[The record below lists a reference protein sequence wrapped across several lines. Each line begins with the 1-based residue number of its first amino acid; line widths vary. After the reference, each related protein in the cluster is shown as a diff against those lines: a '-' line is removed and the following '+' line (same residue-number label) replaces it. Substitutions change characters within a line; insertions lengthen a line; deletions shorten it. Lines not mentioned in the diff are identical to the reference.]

1 MNWKIRQAVD
11 LSLGYP
17 GANVWQEALM
27 VPGDGKAHEWRVEIR
42 EDGQP
47 VNLAGCA
54 VNAWFARD
62 DGNAVYIT
70 GTTDEN
76 TATAVLTRECYAI
89 PGTLRGIMKISR
101 DGSIISVCETYFTV
115 REPLPGQTVDPGETI
130 PSVEE
135 LLDKVRECEAAA
147 EAAEQAVV
155 DANAAV
161 ASANTAAGSANN
173 AATAANDAAEGAI
186 EAASTADAATEAAN
200 TAVQQ
205 LGDANTAKKAAE
217 AAQSAAAQSASA
229 ANASAAE
236 ASSSATA
243 AAGSS
248 KAALESAQNAAASE
262 IAAAES
268 EAAAQASEDAVG
280 AMIKTIAKEP
290 TAQEILLT
298 LQQEFSLLTQI
309 VNDGIPGSGNLNGFS
324 FSRGGNDEL
333 IISYA
338 NPEDDSD
345 TASAIF
351 ATKTQ
356 AAEIAQ
362 TLSATNELLRSM
374 VITEE
379 MEV

>member
-1 MNWKIRQAVD
+1 M
-11 LSLGYP
+11 
-17 GANVWQEALM
+17 
-27 VPGDGKAHEWRVEIR
+27 
-42 EDGQP
+42 
-47 VNLAGCA
+47 
-54 VNAWFARD
+54 
-62 DGNAVYIT
+62 
-70 GTTDEN
+70 
-76 TATAVLTRECYAI
+76 
-89 PGTLRGIMKISR
+89 
-101 DGSIISVCETYFTV
+101 
-115 REPLPGQTVDPGETI
+115 
-130 PSVEE
+130 
-135 LLDKVRECEAAA
+135 
-147 EAAEQAVV
+147 
-155 DANAAV
+155 
-161 ASANTAAGSANN
+161 
-173 AATAANDAAEGAI
+173 
-186 EAASTADAATEAAN
+186 
-200 TAVQQ
+200 QQ

-262 IAAAES
+262 I
-268 EAAAQASEDAVG
+268 AAQASEDAVG